1 MIETDINSL
10 ETKKTNLEIKLN
22 ELLKNN
28 ADKDDIN
35 ELKSEI
41 LYIKKQINQKLRTKE
56 VESQEQIK
64 RKKLTLDNSKRR
76 LLNGQENA
84 NPQSRFINE
93 ISEEYLDKEE
103 LLKKEM
109 FGSKKIFKSSNI
121 NKYEEYKPGEKV
133 KHDKYGEGVI
143 ISVETSILTIAFAH
157 PHGIVKIMKGH
168 KSIKKI

>member
-1 MIETDINSL
+1 MFIIGLEEGIFPHSMCLYSNS
-10 ETKKTNLEIKLN
+10 
-22 ELLKNN
+22 
-28 ADKDDIN
+28 
-35 ELKSEI
+35 
-41 LYIKKQINQKLRTKE
+41 E
-56 VESQEQIK
+56 VEEERRLCYVAITRAKEQ
-64 RKKLTLDNSKRR
+64 LTLVNSKRR
-76 LLNGQENA
+76 LLYGQENS

>member
-41 LYIKKQINQKLRTKE
+41 LYIKKQINQKLGTKE

-64 RKKLTLDNSKRR
+64 RKKLHIDERNIK
-76 LLNGQENA
+76 NYNA
-84 NPQSRFINE
+84 
-93 ISEEYLDKEE
+93 
-103 LLKKEM
+103 
-109 FGSKKIFKSSNI
+109 FKSKYKRISKMEVSTKNI
-121 NKYEEYKPGEKV
+121 LKIIDVYLMERQNTNEMVKV
-133 KHDKYGEGVI
+133 IGR
-143 ISVETSILTIAFAH
+143 
-157 PHGIVKIMKGH
+157 
-168 KSIKKI
+168 